1 MLLREYIGDALRI
14 ERTRQERSLR
24 DVASSSVISLGYLS
38 EVERGQKEVSSELL
52 RSICDALG
60 LTVPELLVEVTA
72 RMHMNLNDELN
83 TMVEEVT
90 HGVL

>member
-52 RSICDALG
+52 GSICAALG

-72 RMHMNLNDELN
+72 QMHMNLNELN
-83 TMVEEVT
+83 TLSEEVS
-90 HGVL
+90 HGIL